1 MTASQSD
8 AILEI
13 EQLTKSFTTVT
24 AVNNVDFEITRGEIV
39 GLIGPNGAGKTTFM
53 NLITGAQTPSDGVI
67 RFDGSDITQLPPF
80 ERVQR
85 GIIKKYQ
92 VTNVYE
98 NRTVWENV
106 AQAIRGRTPHLLETL
121 RSVGEPTVETEA
133 PGLLAA
139 ANLSEKQE
147 ATVGTLSHGEKQW
160 LEIIMALAA
169 DPDLLLLD
177 EPTSGMGPEET
188 TETIELLRT
197 VQDDHPEIS
206 ILVIEHDIEFIK
218 ELAERIVVLH
228 RGEIIADGSR
238 EVIENDQRVREV
250 YL

>member
-1 MTASQSD
+1 MTTSQSD
-8 AILEI
+8 TILET
-13 EQLTKSFTTVT
+13 EQLTKSFRTVT
-24 AVNNVDFEITRGEIV
+24 AVNHVDFEITQGEIV

-53 NLITGAQTPSDGVI
+53 NLITGAQLPSEGVV
-67 RFDGSDITQLPPF
+67 RFNGAEITHLPPF

-106 AQAIRGRTPHLLETL
+106 AQAIRGRTPHLLQTL
-121 RSVGEPTVETEA
+121 RSLGESSVEAETPA
-133 PGLLAA
+133 LLAA
-139 ANLSEKQE
+139 ANLYEKRDV
-147 ATVGTLSHGEKQW
+147 TVGTLSHGEKQW
-160 LEIIMALAA
+160 LEIIMALSA

-188 TETIELLRT
+188 AETIELLRT

-228 RGEIIADGSR
+228 HGEIIADGTR
-238 EVIENDQRVREV
+238 DVIENNQRVQEV